1 MRIHTKTKKVLKN
14 ILKLDISNT
23 KDLDLK
29 LSEICDSL
37 KFLELLLTIEK
48 EKKKKI
54 SNRRIIRISD
64 INNIFNEK

>member
-37 KFLELLLTIEK
+37 KFLELLLTI
-48 EKKKKI
+48 
-54 SNRRIIRISD
+54 
-64 INNIFNEK
+64 